1 MAERISECNKAR
13 SILKFHNCESGTV
26 PYHLIQMAPIANLHC
41 AECVYM
47 SFEVE
52 VPGVLPM
59 DLGIAYTLF
68 RSLIDPESRPRNE
81 ASH

>member
-1 MAERISECNKAR
+1 
-13 SILKFHNCESGTV
+13 
-26 PYHLIQMAPIANLHC
+26 
-41 AECVYM
+41 M

-68 RSLIDPESRPRNE
+68 RALIDPKCPPTLVTY
-81 ASH
+81 